1 MSAPDRAQHH
11 TPGCAGEPCGAE
23 HQGDA
28 RVHTHPA
35 VADACGAV
43 HVVGSPDA
51 AIAAVAASQY
61 GVVTRD
67 QLMATGLGRGAIER
81 RVSRGR
87 LHRVHRGVY
96 LVGHRAPPPLA
107 REMAAVL
114 ACGPEAVLSHRSA
127 AWLWQILPSPVG
139 DVDVTIVGRD
149 TEVRPGVRRH
159 RVRRFLDGDL
169 TRHRGV
175 PVTTPARTL
184 LDLAG
189 AVGARELERSVD
201 EGLVRG
207 LVDRRRLRAAVAR
220 AVGRQGVAALRAL
233 LDHQDGPT
241 LTRSEAEE
249 RMLALVRS
257 AQLPKPRVNAHLGG
271 REVDLLWSAQR
282 LVVEVDGYAYHSSR
296 SAFERDHLRDAELGA
311 AGFRVMRV
319 TWRLLVNQPEAVVAR
334 LAAAL
339 AQSAGAPHSET

>member
-1 MSAPDRAQHH
+1 
-11 TPGCAGEPCGAE
+11 
-23 HQGDA
+23 
-28 RVHTHPA
+28 
-35 VADACGAV
+35 
-43 HVVGSPDA
+43 
-51 AIAAVAASQY
+51 
-61 GVVTRD
+61 
-67 QLMATGLGRGAIER
+67 
-81 RVSRGR
+81 
-87 LHRVHRGVY
+87 
-96 LVGHRAPPPLA
+96 
-107 REMAAVL
+107 MAAVL

-149 TEVRPGVRRH
+149 TGVRPGVRRH

-339 AQSAGAPHSET
+339 AQSAGAPHSEA